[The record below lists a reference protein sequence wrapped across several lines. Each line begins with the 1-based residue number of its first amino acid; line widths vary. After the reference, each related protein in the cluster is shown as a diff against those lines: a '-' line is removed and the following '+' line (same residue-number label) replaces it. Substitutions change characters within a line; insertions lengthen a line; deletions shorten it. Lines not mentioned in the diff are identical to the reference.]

1 MAYTTTN
8 GANIGTRLVS
18 VRIRRDLLEYI
29 EMQQLNRNQLINDAL
44 SLAVSMHQRGI
55 QPPQM
60 IGVSMNGNTPYIVT
74 HDVKIAFGL

>member
-8 GANIGTRLVS
+8 GDNIGTRLVS

-44 SLAVSMHQRGI
+44 CAAISIHQLEGCVGECKFAPDGSFNCFYR
-55 QPPQM
+55 
-60 IGVSMNGNTPYIVT
+60 
-74 HDVKIAFGL
+74 HD

>member
-44 SLAVSMHQRGI
+44 CAAIRIHQNEAIRVCFFKDGKFC
-55 QPPQM
+55 
-60 IGVSMNGNTPYIVT
+60 VR
-74 HDVKIAFGL
+74 